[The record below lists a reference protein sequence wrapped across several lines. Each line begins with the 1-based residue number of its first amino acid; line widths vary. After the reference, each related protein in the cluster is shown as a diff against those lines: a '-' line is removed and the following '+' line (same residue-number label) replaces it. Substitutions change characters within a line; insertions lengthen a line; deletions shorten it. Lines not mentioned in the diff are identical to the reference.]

1 MAAQFSKTRAS
12 YLQMKSKFLWIK
24 KELNNAG
31 KIGGMNE
38 VDFEKIKIENQSLN
52 EKIEQRNDEIFKI
65 R

>member
-1 MAAQFSKTRAS
+1 M
-12 YLQMKSKFLWIK
+12 
-24 KELNNAG
+24 LNNAG